1 MSDEIK
7 PEDNAPEFA
16 VSRDMVRRGIMV
28 APFLLLVS
36 GVIWGTEGVSGS
48 AYGLAIVLV
57 NFILAAG
64 IITITAPRS
73 LALLMGSVMVGYVV
87 RLGLM
92 FIAVLPVRHAGW
104 ISIPSLCAT
113 MLVTHLGLLVWEL
126 RHVSMSLAYPGLK
139 PKKSSPFKLR

>member
-1 MSDEIK
+1 MNDMNE
-7 PEDNAPEFA
+7 PVDNAPEFA
-16 VSRDMVRRGIMV
+16 VSRDMVRRGLFV
-28 APFLLLVS
+28 APVLLVVS

-57 NFILAAG
+57 NFIFAAG
-64 IITITAPRS
+64 IITVTAPRS
-73 LALLMGSVMVGYVV
+73 LPLLMGSVMVGYVA
-87 RLGLM
+87 RLGLI
-92 FIAVLPVRHAGW
+92 FIAVLPVRHSTW

-139 PKKSSPFKLR
+139 PKKSSPFN

>member
-1 MSDEIK
+1 MNDTNE
-7 PEDNAPEFA
+7 PVDNAPESA
-16 VSRDMVRRGIMV
+16 VSRDMVRRGLLV
-28 APFLLLVS
+28 APLLLVVS

-57 NFILAAG
+57 NFIFAAG

-73 LALLMGSVMVGYVV
+73 LPLLMGSVMVGYVA
-87 RLGLM
+87 RLGLI
-92 FIAVLPVRHAGW
+92 FIAVLPVRDSTW

-113 MLVTHLGLLVWEL
+113 MLMTHLGLLVWEL

>member
-1 MSDEIK
+1 MNDSNE
-7 PEDNAPEFA
+7 PVDNAPEFA
-16 VSRDMVRRGIMV
+16 VSRDMVRRGLLV
-28 APFLLLVS
+28 APVLLVVS

-57 NFILAAG
+57 NFIFAAG

-73 LALLMGSVMVGYVV
+73 LPLLMGSVMVGYVA
-87 RLGLM
+87 RLGLI
-92 FIAVLPVRHAGW
+92 FIAVLPVRDSTW

-113 MLVTHLGLLVWEL
+113 MLLTHLGLLVWEL

-139 PKKSSPFKLR
+139 PKNSSPL

>member
-1 MSDEIK
+1 MNDTNE
-7 PEDNAPEFA
+7 PVDNAPEFA
-16 VSRDMVRRGIMV
+16 VSRDMVRRGLLV
-28 APFLLLVS
+28 APVLLVVS

-57 NFILAAG
+57 NFIFAAG

-73 LALLMGSVMVGYVV
+73 LPLLMGSVMVGYVA
-87 RLGLM
+87 RLGLI
-92 FIAVLPVRHAGW
+92 FIAVLPVRDSTW

-113 MLVTHLGLLVWEL
+113 MLLTHLGLLVWEL

-139 PKKSSPFKLR
+139 PKNSSPL

>member
-1 MSDEIK
+1 MNDVNE
-7 PEDNAPEFA
+7 PVDNAPEFA
-16 VSRDMVRRGIMV
+16 VSRDMVRRGLLV
-28 APFLLLVS
+28 APVVLVVS
-36 GVIWGTEGVSGS
+36 GVIWGLEGVSGS

-57 NFILAAG
+57 NFIFAAG

-73 LALLMGSVMVGYVV
+73 LPLLMGSVMVGYVA
-87 RLGLM
+87 RLGLI
-92 FIAVLPVRHAGW
+92 FIAVLPVRDSTW

-139 PKKSSPFKLR
+139 PQKSSPFN

>member
-1 MSDEIK
+1 MNDTNE
-7 PEDNAPEFA
+7 PVDNAPESA
-16 VSRDMVRRGIMV
+16 VSRDMVRRGLLV
-28 APFLLLVS
+28 APLLLVVS

-57 NFILAAG
+57 NFIFAAG

-73 LALLMGSVMVGYVV
+73 LPLLMGSVMVGYVA
-87 RLGLM
+87 RLGLI
-92 FIAVLPVRHAGW
+92 FIAVLPVRDSTW

>member
-1 MSDEIK
+1 MNDTNE
-7 PEDNAPEFA
+7 PVDNAPEFA
-16 VSRDMVRRGIMV
+16 VSRDMVRRGLLV
-28 APFLLLVS
+28 APVLLVVS

-57 NFILAAG
+57 NFIFAAG

-73 LALLMGSVMVGYVV
+73 LPLLMGSVMVGYVA
-87 RLGLM
+87 RLGLI
-92 FIAVLPVRHAGW
+92 FIAVLPVRDSTW

-113 MLVTHLGLLVWEL
+113 MLMTHLGLLVWEL

-139 PKKSSPFKLR
+139 PKKSSPL

>member
-1 MSDEIK
+1 MNDTNE
-7 PEDNAPEFA
+7 PVDNAPESA
-16 VSRDMVRRGIMV
+16 VSRDMVRRGLLV
-28 APFLLLVS
+28 APVLLVVS

-57 NFILAAG
+57 NFIFAAG

-73 LALLMGSVMVGYVV
+73 LPLLMGSVMVGYVA
-87 RLGLM
+87 RLGLI
-92 FIAVLPVRHAGW
+92 FIAVLPVRDSTW

-113 MLVTHLGLLVWEL
+113 MLMTHLGLLVWEL

-139 PKKSSPFKLR
+139 PKKSSPL

>member
-1 MSDEIK
+1 MNDTNE
-7 PEDNAPEFA
+7 PVDNAPESA
-16 VSRDMVRRGIMV
+16 VSRDMVRRGLLV
-28 APFLLLVS
+28 APLLLVVS

-57 NFILAAG
+57 NFIFAAG

-73 LALLMGSVMVGYVV
+73 LPLLMGSVMVGYVA
-87 RLGLM
+87 RLGLI
-92 FIAVLPVRHAGW
+92 FIAVLPVRDSTW

-113 MLVTHLGLLVWEL
+113 MLLTHLGLLVWEL

-139 PKKSSPFKLR
+139 PKKSSPFN

>member
-1 MSDEIK
+1 MNDTNE
-7 PEDNAPEFA
+7 PVDNAPEFA
-16 VSRDMVRRGIMV
+16 VSRDMVRRGLLV
-28 APFLLLVS
+28 APVLLVVS
-36 GVIWGTEGVSGS
+36 GVIWGAEGVSGS

-57 NFILAAG
+57 NFIFAAG

-73 LALLMGSVMVGYVV
+73 LPLLMGSVMVGYVA
-87 RLGLM
+87 RLGLI
-92 FIAVLPVRHAGW
+92 FIAVLPVRDSTW

-139 PKKSSPFKLR
+139 PPKSSPFN

>member
-1 MSDEIK
+1 
-7 PEDNAPEFA
+7 
-16 VSRDMVRRGIMV
+16 
-28 APFLLLVS
+28 LLLVVS

-57 NFILAAG
+57 NFIFAAG

-73 LALLMGSVMVGYVV
+73 LPLLMGSVMVGYVA
-87 RLGLM
+87 RLGLI
-92 FIAVLPVRHAGW
+92 FIAVLPVRDSTW

-113 MLVTHLGLLVWEL
+113 MLMTHLGLLVWEL

-139 PKKSSPFKLR
+139 PKKSSPL

>member
-1 MSDEIK
+1 MNDTNE
-7 PEDNAPEFA
+7 PVDNAPEFA
-16 VSRDMVRRGIMV
+16 VSRDMVRRGLLV
-28 APFLLLVS
+28 APVFLVVS

-57 NFILAAG
+57 NFIFAAG

-73 LALLMGSVMVGYVV
+73 LPLLMGSVMVGYVA
-87 RLGLM
+87 RLGLI
-92 FIAVLPVRHAGW
+92 FIAVLPVRDSTW

-113 MLVTHLGLLVWEL
+113 MLMTHLGLLVWEL

>member
-1 MSDEIK
+1 MSEKNK
-7 PEDNAPEFA
+7 PVDNAPEFA
-16 VSRDMVRRGIMV
+16 VSRDMVRRGVMV
-28 APFLLLVS
+28 APILLLVS
-36 GVIWGTEGVSGS
+36 GVIWGMRGVTGS

-57 NFILAAG
+57 NFLFAAG

-73 LALLMGSVMVGYVV
+73 LPLLMGSVMVGYVA

-92 FIAVLPVRHAGW
+92 FIAVLPVRHSSW

-139 PKKSSPFKLR
+139 PKKSSPFN

>member
-1 MSDEIK
+1 MNDTNE
-7 PEDNAPEFA
+7 PVDNAPESA
-16 VSRDMVRRGIMV
+16 VSRDMVRRGLLV
-28 APFLLLVS
+28 APLLLVVS

-57 NFILAAG
+57 NFIFAAG

-73 LALLMGSVMVGYVV
+73 LPLLMGSVMVGYVA
-87 RLGLM
+87 RLGLI
-92 FIAVLPVRHAGW
+92 FIAVLPVRDSTW

-113 MLVTHLGLLVWEL
+113 MLMTHLGLLVWEL

-139 PKKSSPFKLR
+139 PKKSSPL